1 MRVALLG
8 VGLIG
13 GSIGL
18 AARERLGAHV
28 IGWNR
33 SPAALEMALELGAI
47 DEAVGS
53 IAEIGDAD
61 VAIASVS
68 VDALAGA
75 VRELCDRLPGAVVT
89 DVGSTKQALVEAVDR
104 EQFIGGHPLAGAEST
119 GVAHARADLFDG
131 ATWYLTPRER
141 TAGVLYERLARF
153 VAGLGAV
160 PTAIDPADHD
170 RLMAAVSHLPHVV
183 ANLLVAQ
190 AAEALG
196 GETIPATGPCF
207 RDATRVAG
215 ANPALWDQIYRANAS
230 ALGAQ
235 IDDLVRRLGE
245 VRTLLTDGGD
255 LAAWQQEA
263 ARQRGRLL
271 EVGLVG
277 GSVREIRATVPNSP
291 GVVAQLAL
299 ALGRAGINIT
309 DMSLA
314 PEADNR
320 TGAIS
325 LWVARRRCRARD
337 RARRRARVPRG
348 MSDAFFA
355 PAGPLRGAVTAPAD
369 KSISHRA
376 ALFGAMST
384 GTVRI
389 ANYLHADDTI
399 STLDAMR
406 ALGASVSIDSASG
419 DVVVRGVGLD
429 GPREPP
435 RADRRRQRRHAHA
448 PAAGL
453 ARRPGGAGVRA
464 RRRRLDP
471 PPAGRPHRDAAARDG
486 RAVIEA
492 TDERF
497 APLHVRGTPLHAID
511 LRPAGRQ
518 RAGEVVRADRGALPP
533 TARRR

>member
-33 SPAALEMALELGAI
+33 SPAALDRALEMGAI

-75 VRELCDRLPGAVVT
+75 VRELCDLLPGAVVT

-104 EQFIGGHPLAGAEST
+104 AHFIGGHPLAGAEST

-141 TAGVLYERLARF
+141 TAGVLYERLAHF

-196 GETIPATGPCF
+196 GETIPATGPSF

-245 VRTLLTDGGD
+245 VRALLDDDGD
-255 LAAWQQEA
+255 LVAWQQEA

-277 GSVREIRATVPNSP
+277 AVVREIRATVPNSP

-325 LWVARRRCRARD
+325 LWVHAADAERAIEL
-337 RARRRARVPRG
+337 VNG
-348 MSDAFFA
+348 
-355 PAGPLRGAVTAPAD
+355 
-369 KSISHRA
+369 
-376 ALFGAMST
+376 
-384 GTVRI
+384 
-389 ANYLHADDTI
+389 
-399 STLDAMR
+399 
-406 ALGASVSIDSASG
+406 LGF
-419 DVVVRGVGLD
+419 
-429 GPREPP
+429 
-435 RADRRRQRRHAHA
+435 
-448 PAAGL
+448 PAA
-453 ARRPGGAGVRA
+453 
-464 RRRRLDP
+464 
-471 PPAGRPHRDAAARDG
+471 
-486 RAVIEA
+486 
-492 TDERF
+492 
-497 APLHVRGTPLHAID
+497 
-511 LRPAGRQ
+511 
-518 RAGEVVRADRGALPP
+518 
-533 TARRR
+533 

>member
-75 VRELCDRLPGAVVT
+75 VRELCDLLPGAVVT

-104 EQFIGGHPLAGAEST
+104 AQFIGGHPLAGAEST

-196 GETIPATGPCF
+196 GETIPATGPSF

-255 LAAWQQEA
+255 LVAWQQEA

-325 LWVARRRCRARD
+325 LWVHAGDAERAIELVD
-337 RARRRARVPRG
+337 G
-348 MSDAFFA
+348 
-355 PAGPLRGAVTAPAD
+355 
-369 KSISHRA
+369 
-376 ALFGAMST
+376 
-384 GTVRI
+384 
-389 ANYLHADDTI
+389 
-399 STLDAMR
+399 
-406 ALGASVSIDSASG
+406 LGF
-419 DVVVRGVGLD
+419 
-429 GPREPP
+429 
-435 RADRRRQRRHAHA
+435 
-448 PAAGL
+448 PAA
-453 ARRPGGAGVRA
+453 
-464 RRRRLDP
+464 
-471 PPAGRPHRDAAARDG
+471 
-486 RAVIEA
+486 
-492 TDERF
+492 
-497 APLHVRGTPLHAID
+497 
-511 LRPAGRQ
+511 
-518 RAGEVVRADRGALPP
+518 
-533 TARRR
+533 